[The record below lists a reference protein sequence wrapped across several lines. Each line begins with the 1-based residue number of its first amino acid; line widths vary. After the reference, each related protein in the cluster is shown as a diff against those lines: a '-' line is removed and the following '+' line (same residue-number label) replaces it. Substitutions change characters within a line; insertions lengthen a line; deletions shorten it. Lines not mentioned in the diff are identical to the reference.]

1 MVKMRT
7 LSLILVGATLAG
19 CAATAE
25 QPTRSAQKQQEFQQ
39 LIAGK
44 VAGPPVSCLPTYNAN
59 DMRVI
64 DEQTVAFR
72 VSGNSVY
79 IAHFPGGCSNL
90 GRPPYT
96 MLTKQ
101 VGSAQLCR
109 GDIAQIVDPVNR
121 ITVGSCVFG
130 DFTPYT
136 RVR

>member
-1 MVKMRT
+1 MRT
-7 LSLILVGATLAG
+7 LSIFLLGATLAG

-25 QPTRSAQKQQEFQQ
+25 QPMRSAQKQQEYQR

-59 DMRVI
+59 DMIVI

-72 VSGNSVY
+72 QGANRVY
-79 IAHFPGGCSNL
+79 IAHMPGGCSNL
-90 GRPPYT
+90 GRAPYT
-96 MLTKQ
+96 MVTRQ
-101 VGSAQLCR
+101 FGTSQLCR
-109 GDIAQIVDPVNR
+109 GDIAQIVDPVNG

-136 RVR
+136 RAGG

>member
-1 MVKMRT
+1 MKRAH
-7 LSLILVGATLAG
+7 SLILFGATLAG

-25 QPTRSAQKQQEFQQ
+25 QPTRTAQKQQEYQR

-59 DMRVI
+59 DMIVI

-72 VSGNSVY
+72 QGGNRVY
-79 IAHFPGGCSNL
+79 IAHMPGGCSNL

-96 MLTKQ
+96 MVTKQ
-101 VGSAQLCR
+101 FGTAQLCR
-109 GDIAQIVDPVNR
+109 GDIARIVDPVNR

-136 RVR
+136 RAGG

>member
-1 MVKMRT
+1 MRA
-7 LSLILVGATLAG
+7 LIILLGGATLAG

-25 QPTRSAQKQQEFQQ
+25 QPMRSAQKQQEYQQ

-59 DMRVI
+59 DMIVI

-72 VSGNSVY
+72 VSGNNVY
-79 IAHFPGGCSNL
+79 IAHFPGGCNNL

-101 VGSAQLCR
+101 IGPTGLCR
-109 GDIAQIVDPVNR
+109 GDIAQIIDPVNR
-121 ITVGSCVFG
+121 ITVGSCTFG

-136 RVR
+136 KAGR

>member
-1 MVKMRT
+1 MRG
-7 LSLILVGATLAG
+7 LLVLLVGAMLAG

-25 QPTRSAQKQQEFQQ
+25 QPMRSAQKQQEYER

-59 DMRVI
+59 DMIVI
-64 DEQTVAFR
+64 DEQTIAFR
-72 VSGNSVY
+72 QGGNNVY
-79 IAHFPGGCSNL
+79 IAHMPAGGCSNL

-101 VGSAQLCR
+101 FGTAQLCR
-109 GDIAQIVDPVNR
+109 GDIARIIDTTNR

-130 DFTPYT
+130 DFTPYSKA
-136 RVR
+136 RSP